1 MDVIYCNLWNWIV
14 VDSSPACSSWSRTVA
29 RSFSSCHNNLQL
41 SWFYSYVNALL
52 PNFYPH
58 KHSSVVIF
66 VFLPLLYLAV
76 RFENSQE
83 NCKRNAFCLWQIYR
97 RKIWQLHFSTR
108 RIMSASIRKWRSDE
122 SLTARGQSSTSHYKS
137 RCEKFR
143 TMILLSTQLY
153 WTVKKSKPTTKF
165 QCVLVCWSSSLPPA
179 AVQKEDPTLCSN
191 TGIFLKT
198 SIISDT
204 ISKK

>member
-1 MDVIYCNLWNWIV
+1 MEIV

-58 KHSSVVIF
+58 KHSSVVFSYFSRCFIWLF
-66 VFLPLLYLAV
+66 VLKTHKKIAK
-76 RFENSQE
+76 EI
-83 NCKRNAFCLWQIYR
+83 AFCLWQIYR